1 MKQTI
6 LFISILF
13 FVSCKQSAEEIPK
26 DVIEKEKF
34 IEVLKVKALAEA
46 ALNVNVK
53 NAPGEKFDS
62 VYNFNVYKENDITK
76 AQYDSTMKHYS
87 AKPAEFKEM
96 MEAVLEKL
104 NVEKAKR

>member
-1 MKQTI
+1 MKQGIII
-6 LFISILF
+6 LIILF
-13 FVSCKQSAEEIPK
+13 FVSCNEKEVVLSK
-26 DVIEKEKF
+26 DIIEKEKF
-34 IEVLKVKALAEA
+34 IEVLKDKALAEA

-62 VYNFNVYKENDITK
+62 VYNFNVYKENGITRS
-76 AQYDSTMKHYS
+76 QYDSTMKYYS

-96 MEAVLEKL
+96 MEVVLEKL